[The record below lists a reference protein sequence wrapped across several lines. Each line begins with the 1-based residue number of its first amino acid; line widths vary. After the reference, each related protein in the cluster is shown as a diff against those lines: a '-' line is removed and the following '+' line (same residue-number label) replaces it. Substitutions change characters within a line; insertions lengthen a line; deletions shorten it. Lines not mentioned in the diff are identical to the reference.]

1 MNCDAAIDLIID
13 SLMDGLDE
21 EQSRILEEHVRSCPR
36 CEGER
41 EKLGRMW
48 ESLARIPLPDSSQAG
63 QAAALEFGRLL
74 EARTH
79 RWKHVAL
86 LAAASVAFLLIG
98 GAAGYRMAQPG
109 AEPAVPGE
117 IAASAEFLLLMRGD
131 LPAASEIPMD
141 RLVTEYSAW
150 GAELGA
156 AGRLVAAEKL
166 VDDPGRWL
174 QSADVTDGTTAP
186 RGSDI
191 GGYFVIRATTY
202 DQAQEIALSSPHI
215 RYGGTIE
222 LRQIEQFP

>member
-1 MNCDAAIDLIID
+1 MNCDAVIDLIID
-13 SLMDGLDE
+13 SLMDGLAE
-21 EQSRILEEHVRSCPR
+21 EESRILEEHVRSCPR

-41 EKLGRMW
+41 EKLGWMW
-48 ESLARIPLPDSSQAG
+48 ESLAKIPLPDSSQA
-63 QAAALEFGRLL
+63 AAFEFGRLL

-98 GAAGYRMAQPG
+98 GVAGYRMAQPG

-131 LPAASEIPMD
+131 LPAASGIPMD

-166 VDDPGRWL
+166 RDDPGRWL
-174 QSADVTDGTTAP
+174 QSADVRDGTTAM
-186 RGSDI
+186 RGSGI

-202 DQAQEIALSSPHI
+202 DEAQEIALSSPHI

-222 LRQIEQFP
+222 LRQIEQLP